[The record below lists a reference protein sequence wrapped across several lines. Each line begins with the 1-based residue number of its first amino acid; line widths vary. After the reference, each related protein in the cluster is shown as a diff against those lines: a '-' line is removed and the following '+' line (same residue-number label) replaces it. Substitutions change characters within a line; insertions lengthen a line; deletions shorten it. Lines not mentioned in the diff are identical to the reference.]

1 MTHVIAERQF
11 KQRGGAR
18 VVARIHAP
26 QRIERSSEWLCWVE
40 IEGLKTPFKKRA
52 IGVDSFQALD
62 LGLRLLY
69 RNLDKIA
76 KTLSFLDGPEG
87 DTMTPLIVDWPSGPA
102 GKAEI
107 DRYVKEKIKAELER
121 RRREVGPNKPS

>member
-1 MTHVIAERQF
+1 MTHIIAERKF
-11 KQRGGAR
+11 KQRGGAS
-18 VVARIHAP
+18 VVARIYAP
-26 QRIERSSEWLCWVE
+26 ERIEGSSEWLCWVQ
-40 IEGLKTPFKKRA
+40 IEGLETPFKKRA

-69 RNLDKIA
+69 RNLDKIG

-87 DTMTPLIVDWPSGPA
+87 DTMTPLIVDWPSDPA

-107 DRYVKEKIKAELER
+107 DRYVKDKVKAELER
-121 RRREVGPNKPS
+121 RRREDGPHGPA